1 MFFKKRN
8 VQVILGIVVLL
19 VILRLILPYVVLRY
33 TNNVLA
39 HMHGYYGH
47 IRDID
52 IALYR
57 GAYKVNDMYLNKV
70 DSASG
75 KQTDFFRVK
84 NIDLSVEWRA
94 LFHGKLV
101 GEMEFNDPTLIF
113 TKDRVEL
120 GDVKK
125 DTNDFRKVLKDFMP
139 LKVNSFQVNNG
150 SLHYTDNTSSPR
162 VDISLKKIRLLALN
176 LKNVV
181 DSNKTLPST
190 ITATAAAY
198 EGNMQLN
205 MKLNPLAPAA
215 TFDMN
220 AEVQHVNLVLLNDFL
235 KAYGKFDVHKGNFG
249 LYSEM
254 AAKNGQF
261 KGYVKPLIQDLDVVG
276 PEDRHD
282 SFFHKIWETI
292 VGGAGEV
299 FRNHKKDQVATK
311 VPLEGNFKDPKI
323 GTLDAIWEVIRN
335 AFIQAL
341 LPSVDNQIDINSVGT
356 EDKDEH
362 KNIFQKIFGRKD
374 KKEKK

>member
-1 MFFKKRN
+1 
-8 VQVILGIVVLL
+8 
-19 VILRLILPYVVLRY
+19 
-33 TNNVLA
+33 
-39 HMHGYYGH
+39 MHGYYGH

-261 KGYVKPLIQDLDVVG
+261 KGYVKPLIKDLDVVG

>member
-150 SLHYTDNTSSPR
+150 SLHYTDNTSSAR

-261 KGYVKPLIQDLDVVG
+261 KGYVKPLIKDLDVVG